1 MEQQELELEPDL
13 REPYKANVHVIEKLV
28 FERAELHAKCLRLRA
43 MLKSPKSDNWP
54 SDLFAASSK
63 QLKQMENYVGTLKER
78 ITIMER
84 ML

>member
-1 MEQQELELEPDL
+1 MEQTELDLASDL

-28 FERAELHAKCLRLRA
+28 FERAELHAKCLRLDA
-43 MLKSPKSDNWP
+43 MLKSNKSDNWP
-54 SDLFAASSK
+54 SDLYSASTK
-63 QLKQMENYVGTLKER
+63 QLQQMRNYCGTLKER